1 MIEHYPFQN
10 TPLPYPYN
18 ALEPYIDSETMHLH
32 HDAHLKGYVDSLNA
46 VLEKYPALQDKTLEQ
61 LLLLPAARPMPRMNS
76 SLMNTSQMNS
86 PQMNSSPMRSRRGAV
101 NPPMHSQPIQNRPIT
116 PEDREKLRRSAGG
129 VYNHRL
135 FFNSMAPTAKRQPRG
150 QLAAAINST
159 FGSFD
164 NFKARFSDAAASV
177 FGSGYAWLGVDRR
190 GQLVIVTSENQDVPP
205 GICPLLNLDVWEHAY
220 YLKHA
225 NLRADYIADWW
236 NVVNFPAAEARYQSC
251 TM

>member
-32 HDAHLKGYVDSLNA
+32 HDAHLKGYVDSLNT
-46 VLEKYPALQDKTLEQ
+46 VLEKYPALQNKTLEQ
-61 LLLLPAARPMPRMNS
+61 LLLLPTARPMPRMNS

-101 NPPMHSQPIQNRPIT
+101 NPPMQSQPIQNRPMT

-150 QLAAAINST
+150 QLAAAIACDCHKRESGRSARNLPASESGRLGARLLSQARKSARRLHRRLVERSQFPRRRSPLSELYNVIHPSLPST
-159 FGSFD
+159 IVLIIWL
-164 NFKARFSDAAASV
+164 FSSKSRI
-177 FGSGYAWLGVDRR
+177 FER
-190 GQLVIVTSENQDVPP
+190 I
-205 GICPLLNLDVWEHAY
+205 
-220 YLKHA
+220 
-225 NLRADYIADWW
+225 
-236 NVVNFPAAEARYQSC
+236 
-251 TM
+251 

>member
-46 VLEKYPALQDKTLEQ
+46 VLEKYPALQGKTLEQ
-61 LLLLPAARPMPRMNS
+61 LLLLPTARPMPRMN
-76 SLMNTSQMNS
+76 T
-86 PQMNSSPMRSRRGAV
+86 PPMRSRRSAV
-101 NPPMHSQPIQNRPIT
+101 NPPMHSQPIQNRPMT

-190 GQLVIVTSENQDVPP
+190 GQLVIVTSANQDVPP

-251 TM
+251 KM